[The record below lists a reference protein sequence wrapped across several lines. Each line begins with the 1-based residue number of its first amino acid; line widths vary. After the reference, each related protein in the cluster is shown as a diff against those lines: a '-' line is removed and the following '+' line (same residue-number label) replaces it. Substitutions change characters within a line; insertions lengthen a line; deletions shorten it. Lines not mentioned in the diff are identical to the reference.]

1 MTNKFDLK
9 KYLTEHKAT
18 QASILREGFEKT
30 KIEER
35 PKTEE
40 EKEKEYDNYGDFIQ
54 GIKAVYPD
62 ITNRSLIV
70 KDSPKFP
77 GQKLY
82 NFDDPFGPN
91 RLIAIWDEKTEIG
104 IVKPNSPEEETSKL
118 IYPTDSEG
126 NPTSRMDET
135 KEKLKAK
142 IKEMIVAELGL
153 VAENAPI
160 NMVTTMDGKTVVGT
174 HQYGVGFKSNEAGQ
188 KMGFKDNPTSIPNG
202 TKMSK
207 GMDINEDIFAP
218 TSKANPVAENAGEV
232 GEKDYEDYQ
241 ELKKFL
247 NTLSTT
253 KNPNAYTDDIFN
265 YNSEIDPNEGY
276 DEFDAQYDEK
286 FKLSEFFID
295 EAKKDE
301 EEAPA
306 EEAPEEEIDAT
317 LDTTAT
323 GEDFNIDTSAV
334 DPNIKAVQDA
344 LTQAQAAA
352 KNINDDK
359 LTTQISNTVI
369 MFTRDHIANTEK
381 A

>member
-1 MTNKFDLK
+1 MDKFDLK
-9 KYLTEHKAT
+9 KFLTENKLT
-18 QASILREGFEKT
+18 KTSVLREG
-30 KIEER
+30 R

-40 EKEKEYDNYGDFIQ
+40 EKEKEYDNYNDFIQ

-82 NFDDPFGPN
+82 NFDDPFGPE
-91 RLIAIWDEKTEIG
+91 RLIAIWDEKTEKG
-104 IVKPNSPEEETSKL
+104 IVKPNSPEKESPY
-118 IYPTDSEG
+118 IYPKG
-126 NPTSRMDET
+126 ARMDES
-135 KEKLKAK
+135 KEALKAK
-142 IKEMIVAELGL
+142 IKEMIIAELNL
-153 VAENAPI
+153 TE
-160 NMVTTMDGKTVVGT
+160 D
-174 HQYGVGFKSNEAGQ
+174 E
-188 KMGFKDNPTSIPNG
+188 
-202 TKMSK
+202 
-207 GMDINEDIFAP
+207 DINDEIGKEINFYEGEDAAASRGVEYGIN
-218 TSKANPVAENAGEV
+218 SYSNDEE
-232 GEKDYEDYQ
+232 
-241 ELKKFL
+241 ELKALKQYL
-247 NTLSTT
+247 NNLEDT
-253 KNPNAYTDDIFN
+253 KNPKASDDIFN
-265 YNSEIDPNEGY
+265 YDSEIDPNEGY

-286 FKLSEFFID
+286 FKLSEYFLD

-306 EEAPEEEIDAT
+306 EEELSDEEINT
-317 LDTTAT
+317 TIDTTAT

-369 MFTRDHIANTEK
+369 MFTRDHVANTKK